1 MCMCVLYAHNIAMSH
16 ADLEH
21 ACVCTLE
28 LQLHLLI
35 PGLLHCHI
43 SHMHDL
49 SNHNIIMSVNAC

>member
-1 MCMCVLYAHNIAMSH
+1 
-16 ADLEH
+16 
-21 ACVCTLE
+21 

>member
-21 ACVCTLE
+21 ACVCTLD

-35 PGLLHCHI
+35 LGLQHRHV
-43 SHMHDL
+43 SHMHEL
-49 SNHNIIMSVNAC
+49 SIHNIFLSVSSC